1 MPQAIEWSL
10 ATPMTRPR
18 LPCIRPM
25 APTPPRS
32 SGRTLSA
39 IKLSSLRMSMTAPP
53 KAFEQGGRAAAHYRF
68 RPDPS
73 GVETLQH
80 NGGVGT
86 AEPERVRQYVTE
98 AGIVD
103 PLADDRHIG
112 EGPVE
117 LLDVR
122 ALADEA
128 VVHHQERVDRLLDP
142 GRAERMAGERFRR
155 RNRGTFVARAEHL
168 ADRLDLLL
176 IADRRRGGMR
186 IDVVDAALHV
196 LERLAHAAHG
206 PLAGGRDHVVAVRGR
221 AVAGDLAI
229 DAGAAGPRVVELLQ
243 HHDTGAAGNHEA
255 VAVHVIGAG
264 RGLGPVV
271 V

>member
-10 ATPMTRPR
+10 ATPITRPR

-80 NGGVGT
+80 NGGVGA
-86 AEPERVRQYVTE
+86 AEPERVGQYVTD
-98 AGIVD
+98 AGVVD
-103 PLADDRHIG
+103 PFADDRHVG
-112 EGPVE
+112 EGRIE
-117 LLDVR
+117 LLDVG
-122 ALADEA
+122 ALAEEA
-128 VVHHQERVDRLLDP
+128 VVHHQERIDRFLHA
-142 GRAERMAGERFRR
+142 GGTERVAGEGFRR
-155 RNRGTFVARAEHL
+155 RDRRAFVARAEDL

-176 IADRRRGGMR
+176 VADRRRGGVR
-186 IDVVDAALHV
+186 VDVVDPAV
-196 LERLAHAAHG
+196 DRLERL
-206 PLAGGRDHVVAVRGR
+206 
-221 AVAGDLAI
+221 
-229 DAGAAGPRVVELLQ
+229 
-243 HHDTGAAGNHEA
+243 
-255 VAVHVIGAG
+255 
-264 RGLGPVV
+264 
-271 V
+271 

>member
-80 NGGVGT
+80 NGGVGA
-86 AEPERVRQYVTE
+86 AEPERVRQYVTD
-98 AGIVD
+98 AGVVD
-103 PLADDRHIG
+103 PLADDRHVG
-112 EGPVE
+112 EGGVE
-117 LLDVR
+117 LLDVG

-128 VVHHQERVDRLLDP
+128 VVHHQERVDRLLDA
-142 GRAERMAGERFRR
+142 GRAERMAGERLRR
-155 RNRGTFVARAEHL
+155 GDRRGIFARARHPPDGPPL
-168 ADRLDLLL
+168 PLL
-176 IADRRRGGMR
+176 
-186 IDVVDAALHV
+186 
-196 LERLAHAAHG
+196 
-206 PLAGGRDHVVAVRGR
+206 
-221 AVAGDLAI
+221 
-229 DAGAAGPRVVELLQ
+229 PR
-243 HHDTGAAGNHEA
+243 
-255 VAVHVIGAG
+255 
-264 RGLGPVV
+264 PPP
-271 V
+271 